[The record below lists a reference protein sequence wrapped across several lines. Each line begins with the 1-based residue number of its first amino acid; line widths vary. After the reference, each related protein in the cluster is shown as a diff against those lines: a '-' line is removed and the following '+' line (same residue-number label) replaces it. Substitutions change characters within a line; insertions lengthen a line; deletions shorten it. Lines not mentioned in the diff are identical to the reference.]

1 MLSEARDRR
10 WVKSAKVSGGSDVQ
24 DLIGHTIDH
33 LAIPKLDRRA
43 EFIAGELK
51 TSYQPDWFYDG
62 RVEGICNHSTRE
74 HMPRDLHRYLYAA
87 CFARCRGYSPKLKE
101 FPADLLPEHSDVHMA
116 LNGHVKEVV
125 RTSAVRIDEAAWRQD
140 LPFITAMIRKE
151 IDTDLFS
158 RPVVYR
164 HLSAEDP
171 QLQFALTLFPEAIS
185 LREAGDVG
193 QRIPP
198 A

>member
-1 MLSEARDRR
+1 
-10 WVKSAKVSGGSDVQ
+10 
-24 DLIGHTIDH
+24 
-33 LAIPKLDRRA
+33 
-43 EFIAGELK
+43 
-51 TSYQPDWFYDG
+51 
-62 RVEGICNHSTRE
+62 
-74 HMPRDLHRYLYAA
+74 
-87 CFARCRGYSPKLKE
+87 
-101 FPADLLPEHSDVHMA
+101 MA
-116 LNGHVKEVV
+116 LNGHVKDVV

-140 LPFITAMIRKE
+140 LPFITAMILKE
-151 IDTDLFS
+151 IDTDLFG